1 MIAFLKTLITKFNQ
15 NHFSILYLIFA
26 SVLSYL
32 FISNPEGYANLKE
45 IIALSLTKI
54 GILYVSVFLLIKPL
68 YRFDFDILKEVF
80 EKKNT
85 AAGIF
90 LAGIMIAIAIVL

>member
-1 MIAFLKTLITKFNQ
+1 MKNMKKIINKINQYHYSIAYI
-15 NHFSILYLIFA
+15 IFA
-26 SVLSYL
+26 LILSYL
-32 FISNPEGYANLKE
+32 FISSNEALANLKE

-54 GILYVSVFLLIKPL
+54 GILFVSVFFMIKPL

-80 EKKNT
+80 EEGNV